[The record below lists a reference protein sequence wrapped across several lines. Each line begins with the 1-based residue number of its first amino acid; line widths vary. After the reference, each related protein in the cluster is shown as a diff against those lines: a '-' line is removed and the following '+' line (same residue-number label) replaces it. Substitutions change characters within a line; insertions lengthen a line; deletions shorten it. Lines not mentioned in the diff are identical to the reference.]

1 MVTMKQLVEGV
12 IGHLILLILNFA
24 VLLGIISSMQI
35 FWDFEHQLPILNA
48 LLLGYM
54 TIHSSLLLSIQLGI
68 QVLEI
73 LKVRAPTVLVTYY
86 FKFSDQ
92 ETIPL
97 PLLDPTKSRLAVV
110 ILLLVISGGIV
121 LYPIFAIYGFLII
134 IARLPIIALSPTI
147 VIDYFIIFLNY
158 FPPFLLLIF
167 VIIVLSI
174 VMIEFKH
181 V

>member
-1 MVTMKQLVEGV
+1 MVTMKQFVKGA
-12 IGHLILLILNFA
+12 IGHLVLLVFNFT
-24 VLLGIISSMQI
+24 VFLGIIWSMQL
-35 FWDFEHQLPILNA
+35 FFDVDNPLPFLNS

-54 TIHSSLLLSIQLGI
+54 IFHTSLLLSIQLGI

-73 LKVRAPTVLVTYY
+73 IKMRPPTILVAYY

-97 PLLDPTKSRLAVV
+97 PLLDPTKSRLAVI
-110 ILLLVISGGIV
+110 ILLLVISGGIL

-134 IARLPIIALSPTI
+134 VVRVSIITLSPAI
-147 VIDYFIIFLNY
+147 IIDYFIIFLNY
-158 FPPFLLLIF
+158 VPPLLFIAVL
-167 VIIVLSI
+167 IIVISI

>member
-1 MVTMKQLVEGV
+1 MQL
-12 IGHLILLILNFA
+12 F
-24 VLLGIISSMQI
+24 
-35 FWDFEHQLPILNA
+35 FDTEHPIPILNA

-54 TIHSSLLLSIQLGI
+54 VVHTSLLLSIQLGI
-68 QVLEI
+68 QVLEMI
-73 LKVRAPTVLVTYY
+73 KVRSPTILVTYY

-97 PLLDPTKSRLAVV
+97 PLLDPTKSRLAVIV
-110 ILLLVISGGIV
+110 LFLVISGGIV

-134 IARLPIIALSPTI
+134 IARIPIIALSPSI
-147 VIDYFIIFLNY
+147 IINYFIIFLNY
-158 FPPFLLLIF
+158 VPPLLLIAV

-174 VMIEFKH
+174 VMIEFRH